1 MYDVII
7 VGAGTAGLTA
17 ALYAAR
23 ASLNALVLEKVFP
36 GGQIAR
42 AHIVENYPGFPEGLT
57 GVELSMRLKE
67 QAERHGAVIKT
78 ENVTGFDLEGDVK
91 KITTSE
97 GTYEAKTVLLAM
109 GANYRE
115 IGLPSEKKLVGS
127 GVSYCATCDGA
138 FFKGQ
143 DVAVIGGGDTA
154 LEDAIYLDK
163 FVNKV
168 YVVHRR
174 DEFRAQAA
182 LQEAAKACEKIEFVL
197 SCVPESI
204 EGKSKV
210 EGLKIKSKKTGEV
223 KELPV
228 TGVFVAIGIIPE
240 SDAVKGKVCTDDFG
254 YICTDQWMA
263 TSVKGV
269 YAAGDIVL
277 KPLKQV
283 VTAAADGATAI
294 YAIQAYLT
302 EQAACKL

>member
-1 MYDVII
+1 M
-7 VGAGTAGLTA
+7 
-17 ALYAAR
+17 
-23 ASLNALVLEKVFP
+23 
-36 GGQIAR
+36 
-42 AHIVENYPGFPEGLT
+42 
-57 GVELSMRLKE
+57 KE

-78 ENVTGFDLEGDVK
+78 ETVTGFDLEGDIK

-97 GTYEAKTVLLAM
+97 ATYEAKTVILAM

-115 IGLPSEKKLVGS
+115 LGMPAEKKLLGS
-127 GVSYCATCDGA
+127 GVSFCATCDGA

-168 YVVHRR
+168 YLVHRR
-174 DEFRAQAA
+174 DELRAQAA
-182 LQEAAKACEKIEFVL
+182 LQQAAKACEKIEFVL

-204 EGKSKV
+204 EGNAKV
-210 EGLKIKSKKTGEV
+210 EGLKVKDVKTGEL
-223 KELPV
+223 KELSV
-228 TGVFVAIGIIPE
+228 TGVFVAIGIVPE
-240 SDAVKGKVCTDDFG
+240 SDAVKGMVCTDDFG
-254 YICTDQWMA
+254 YICTDKWMA

-269 YAAGDIVL
+269 YAAGDIAQ

-283 VTAAADGATAI
+283 ITAAADGATAI

-302 EQAACKL
+302 EQAACARV

>member
-1 MYDVII
+1 MR
-7 VGAGTAGLTA
+7 
-17 ALYAAR
+17 LYWKR
-23 ASLNALVLEKVFP
+23 FS

-263 TSVKGV
+263 TSVKGR
-269 YAAGDIVL
+269 L
-277 KPLKQV
+277 
-283 VTAAADGATAI
+283 
-294 YAIQAYLT
+294 
-302 EQAACKL
+302 CSR

>member
-78 ENVTGFDLEGDVK
+78 ENVTGYDLEGDVK

-97 GTYEAKTVLLAM
+97 NTYEAKTVLLAM

-168 YVVHRR
+168 YLVHRR
-174 DEFRAQAA
+174 DELRAQAGA
-182 LQEAAKACEKIEFVL
+182 
-197 SCVPESI
+197 SGS
-204 EGKSKV
+204 S
-210 EGLKIKSKKTGEV
+210 
-223 KELPV
+223 
-228 TGVFVAIGIIPE
+228 
-240 SDAVKGKVCTDDFG
+240 
-254 YICTDQWMA
+254 
-263 TSVKGV
+263 KGV
-269 YAAGDIVL
+269 RKNRVCFKLCAG
-277 KPLKQV
+277 KH
-283 VTAAADGATAI
+283 
-294 YAIQAYLT
+294 
-302 EQAACKL
+302 